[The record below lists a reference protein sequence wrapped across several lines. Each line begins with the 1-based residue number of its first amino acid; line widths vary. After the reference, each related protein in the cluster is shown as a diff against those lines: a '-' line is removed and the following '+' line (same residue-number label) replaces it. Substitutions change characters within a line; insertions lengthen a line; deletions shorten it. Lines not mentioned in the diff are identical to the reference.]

1 MKLISTMMTRLV
13 RTAKSISFLLW
24 VSHCSSSLSFT
35 SAFGFGHLR
44 VQVPVSASSASVST
58 SSALQMAK
66 AEDLPTI
73 ARNLNDAI
81 LKCQPEFI
89 KTCKVEVSTTAT
101 RLGLIATNKMKKGD
115 LALAIPYDEQIVFT
129 PDLARKNVFKDILP
143 AKYDGWTRD
152 NGFLALLLL
161 NELAKTGTAGQ
172 AGIPKPIRK
181 PDSAALIQAWIAAL
195 PSYDEMKKSHPY
207 LWSENDQE
215 VLQSSSTKKVYK
227 LLDDIEDD
235 FAWLDERIF
244 STDRDKFPETVEL
257 NGESYPCF
265 NLDGFTWAMAIAASR
280 SIFVDGSSQLIP
292 VMDMANHDDIGV
304 EEVRGGFMGTFGTT
318 KGIVMRT
325 AAGRTFEKGQEVL
338 VSYGP
343 KSAAEYL
350 LEHGF
355 VPKVARAL
363 KTSVAEITFAVD
375 QEDRFYDDKIDILE
389 FDTYDNAPMEPT
401 QSFDVVSEVGRDGE
415 PDPAMIQFLRLL
427 KLNAKDAFLLESI
440 FRAEVWEFMAYPVS
454 EPNERA
460 VLEAVVDAC
469 TKALSGTEG
478 VESTADDDENS
489 PTSLCAV
496 VRASE
501 RRALSRTLEYVS
513 REKEALDLKEYYQ
526 ERRLKDL
533 GLDSNWSPEDAPAGG
548 NPNYP
553 DDDAMSFGQTRA
565 PGSLDW

>member
-1 MKLISTMMTRLV
+1 
-13 RTAKSISFLLW
+13 
-24 VSHCSSSLSFT
+24 
-35 SAFGFGHLR
+35 
-44 VQVPVSASSASVST
+44 
-58 SSALQMAK
+58 MAK
-66 AEDLPTI
+66 EEDLPTI

-89 KTCKVEVSTTAT
+89 KTCKVEVSLSTSTNSGSN
-101 RLGLIATNKMKKGD
+101 RLGLIATNKLKKGD
-115 LALAIPYDEQIVFT
+115 LAMAIPYDEQIVFT
-129 PDLARKNVFKDILP
+129 PELARKTVFKDILP
-143 AKYDGWTRD
+143 AKYDGWTGD

-161 NELAKTGTAGQ
+161 NELAKTATAGTGTGQTQ

-181 PDSAALIQAWIAAL
+181 PEAAALIQAWIAAL
-195 PSYDEMKKSHPY
+195 PSHHEMVSNNLHPY

-215 VLQSSSTKKVYK
+215 VLQSSSTKNIYK

-235 FAWLDERIF
+235 FSWLDEKIF
-244 STDRDKFPETVEL
+244 STNRDKFPETVEL
-257 NGESYPCF
+257 NGESCPCF
-265 NLDGFTWAMAIAASR
+265 NAQGFTWAMAIAASR
-280 SIFVDGSSQLIP
+280 SVFVDGSSQLVP

-304 EEVRGGFMGTFGTT
+304 EEVRGGYMGTFGTT
-318 KGIVMRT
+318 KGIVMKT
-325 AAGRTFEKGQEVL
+325 AAGRIFEKGQEVL

-355 VPKVARAL
+355 VSKAARSL
-363 KTSVAEITFAVD
+363 KTSVAEITFAID
-375 QEDRFYDDKIDILE
+375 QEDRFYDDKLDILE
-389 FDTYDNAPMEPT
+389 FETYDNAPMEPI

-427 KLNAKDAFLLESI
+427 KLNSKDAFLLESI
-440 FRAEVWEFMAYPVS
+440 FRKEVWEFMAFPVS
-454 EPNERA
+454 EPNERV
-460 VLEAVVDAC
+460 VLEAVIDAC
-469 TKALSGTEG
+469 NKGLRGMEDVEVEVE
-478 VESTADDDENS
+478 VESTADNDENENS
-489 PTSLCAV
+489 PASLCAV

-501 RRALSRTLEYVS
+501 KRALSRTLEFVS

-533 GLDSNWSPEDAPAGG
+533 GLDSNWNPEDAPAGG

-553 DDDAMSFGQTRA
+553 DDDEMSFGQTRA